1 MLMKKFL
8 ISIMS
13 TVLSACILMSATSF
27 ANQISPENDFQ
38 QILDSFL
45 AMMK

>member
-1 MLMKKFL
+1 MKKFL

-13 TVLSACILMSATSF
+13 TVLSACILMSATLF